1 MSKRKTTHSTK
12 GLRPPKKHHTK
23 HAAKVYWPYLPLL
36 VLLFGGM
43 IINGLRPFTQSFN
56 GASLAYATEM
66 SRNNLLAST
75 NNRRAANGVSG
86 ITLNSKLNQ
95 AAQNKAI
102 DMRNKNYWSH
112 NTPSGQEPWIFVDAV
127 GYVYS
132 KAGENL
138 AYGYPTSDET
148 VTGWMN
154 SPSHR
159 ANMLDPTFTEV
170 GFGFINASDYEPRV
184 APEFSSAPSVGNQT
198 IVVAM
203 YAKPY
208 SSPQPATQPEPTP
221 PTPQPEVQSSTNSA
235 PPSEEPVEETPEVV
249 EEPKESEDMIEDTV
263 VASAE
268 PITSESSEEEI
279 SEAAPVR
286 TTLLTQLTSGNY
298 LWATTAVS
306 ILGFGLSLGWLMKHF
321 VAVRKIV
328 VTGEHFVAHHPV
340 FDLLVVGIIA
350 LAIYLTQGNGVV
362 L

>member
-1 MSKRKTTHSTK
+1 MSKTKNSHSTK
-12 GLRPPKKHHTK
+12 GLRPPKHHSAK

-43 IINGLRPFTQSFN
+43 VINGLRPFTAKLDGST
-56 GASLAYATEM
+56 LAYATEM
-66 SRNNLLAST
+66 SRGNLLSST
-75 NNRRAANGVSG
+75 NNRRSANGVSSLS
-86 ITLNSKLNQ
+86 LNSKLNQ
-95 AAQNKAI
+95 AAQDKAT
-102 DMRNKNYWSH
+102 DMRNRNYWSH
-112 NTPSGQEPWIFVDAV
+112 NTPDGQEPWVFIDAV
-127 GYVYS
+127 GYVYT

-138 AYGYPTSDET
+138 AYGYPTSDAT

-154 SPSHR
+154 SPSHK

-170 GFGFINASDYEPRV
+170 GFGFINSENFN
-184 APEFSSAPSVGNQT
+184 ESGNQT

-208 SSPQPATQPEPTP
+208 SSPQPVTQPEPTP
-221 PTPQPEVQSSTNSA
+221 PAPQPEVQSSTNSA
-235 PPSEEPVEETPEVV
+235 SPSEEPVEETPEVV
-249 EEPKESEDMIEDTV
+249 EEPEELESVVEDTV
-263 VASAE
+263 VADAE
-268 PITSESSEEEI
+268 PITSESSDEEI
-279 SEAAPVR
+279 SEATPVR

-306 ILGFGLSLGWLMKHF
+306 VLGFGLSLAWLMKHF

-340 FDLLVVGIIA
+340 FDLLVVSIVIA
-350 LAIYLTQGNGVV
+350 AIYLTQGNGVV